1 MAIQDLTVAL
11 TQPIPPMLDTG
22 PNDANR
28 ALQRLLL
35 PTKKK
40 VGPKQSDNPTTN
52 ALLIYSSITWYKL
65 VEKSRQLGDN
75 TGCYLS
81 THRGLGD
88 ALINPQ
94 H

>member
-40 VGPKQSDNPTTN
+40 WAPNNPT
-52 ALLIYSSITWYKL
+52 IPP
-65 VEKSRQLGDN
+65 RMP
-75 TGCYLS
+75 C
-81 THRGLGD
+81 
-88 ALINPQ
+88 
-94 H
+94 